1 MTEEALK
8 ERKEGLLALMEDP
21 SYVPMKLKELS
32 MLLNVPRERRE
43 ELKEVLD
50 ALIADGKIV
59 LSKRGK
65 YGRPEKKI
73 LTGTFS
79 GSSRGFGFVVLEGG
93 QQDIYIP
100 ADQTGDA
107 MHGDKVQ
114 ITGRTGQSRTQ
125 TGGNGDS
132 GSGEG

>member
-8 ERKEGLLALMEDP
+8 ERKESLLALMEDS

-59 LSKRGK
+59 LSRRGK

-73 LTGTFS
+73 LTGIFPEAPEALALLFRRTD
-79 GSSRGFGFVVLEGG
+79 SRIFIFRRIRQGMPCTATGCRLRQNRPDRG
-93 QQDIYIP
+93 
-100 ADQTGDA
+100 ADRKA
-107 MHGDKVQ
+107 
-114 ITGRTGQSRTQ
+114 R
-125 TGGNGDS
+125 
-132 GSGEG
+132 

>member
-21 SYVPMKLKELS
+21 SYKPMKLKELS

-93 QQDIYIP
+93 P
-100 ADQTGDA
+100 AGYLYSGGISTGMPCTETRCRLRQNRPEPDA
-107 MHGDKVQ
+107 D
-114 ITGRTGQSRTQ
+114 RR
-125 TGGNGDS
+125 
-132 GSGEG
+132 ER

>member
-79 GSSRGFGFVVLEGG
+79 GVPEALALLFWRAASRIFIFRRIRRGMPCTVTRCRLRQNRPEP
-93 QQDIYIP
+93 D
-100 ADQTGDA
+100 AD
-107 MHGDKVQ
+107 
-114 ITGRTGQSRTQ
+114 RR
-125 TGGNGDS
+125 
-132 GSGEG
+132 ER

>member
-59 LSKRGK
+59 LSNIMFR
-65 YGRPEKKI
+65 I
-73 LTGTFS
+73 
-79 GSSRGFGFVVLEGG
+79 
-93 QQDIYIP
+93 
-100 ADQTGDA
+100 
-107 MHGDKVQ
+107 
-114 ITGRTGQSRTQ
+114 
-125 TGGNGDS
+125 
-132 GSGEG
+132 

>member
-65 YGRPEKKI
+65 DVYKRQGR
-73 LTGTFS
+73 
-79 GSSRGFGFVVLEGG
+79 
-93 QQDIYIP
+93 
-100 ADQTGDA
+100 
-107 MHGDKVQ
+107 
-114 ITGRTGQSRTQ
+114 SRTIRK
-125 TGGNGDS
+125 GLDFLGFDS
-132 GSGEG
+132 